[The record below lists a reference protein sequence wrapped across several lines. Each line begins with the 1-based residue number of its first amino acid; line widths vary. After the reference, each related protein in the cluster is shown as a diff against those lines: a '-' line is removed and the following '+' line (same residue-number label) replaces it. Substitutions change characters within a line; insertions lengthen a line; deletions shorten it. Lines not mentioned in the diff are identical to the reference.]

1 MKRMFDKEEIVE
13 IAKEEGGSITVDSEL
28 SPTSENPVQNKVIYE
43 ALQSGGKYLHH
54 IFFTA
59 SNAEGKYD
67 FFILNESSEA
77 FTEDTLYDYLY
88 DAGYTSRNNYC
99 NKISGVYFRI
109 ASNGKMLYGNIIG
122 IFAQTLAPKSV
133 AVEVTVREV
142 ITTLTDSTITYSA
155 TSKSQNWD
163 DITITTDDVMAL

>member
-1 MKRMFDKEEIVE
+1 
-13 IAKEEGGSITVDSEL
+13 
-28 SPTSENPVQNKVIYE
+28 
-43 ALQSGGKYLHH
+43 
-54 IFFTA
+54 
-59 SNAEGKYD
+59 
-67 FFILNESSEA
+67 
-77 FTEDTLYDYLY
+77 
-88 DAGYTSRNNYC
+88 
-99 NKISGVYFRI
+99 
-109 ASNGKMLYGNIIG
+109 MLYGNIIG